1 MCTFE
6 GGGVRVES
14 GSGSLNGGDA
24 NFAAA
29 NGLMTG
35 GNIDVIIGDGYVT
48 GGSFLV
54 KGGGSSDLLGI
65 AGDVSLETG
74 RSYRAKSRSRR
85 CA

>member
-1 MCTFE
+1 MHFR

-24 NFAAA
+24 NFNAAA

-54 KGGGSSDLLGI
+54 K
-65 AGDVSLETG
+65 
-74 RSYRAKSRSRR
+74 RAVRI
-85 CA
+85 C